1 MFRRSLAASTIFE
14 EPSEL
19 DNTIDAG
26 SECPTGGLRSSRN
39 STPLV
44 ATNDTIEPAG
54 HYGIQ
59 RNQTTIAK
67 QVTTVVATRPPWC
80 SWCGQRRSCHRHC
93 CQ

>member
-14 EPSEL
+14 EPSER

-44 ATNDTIEPAG
+44 AINTIEPAG
-54 HYGIQ
+54 YYGIQ

-67 QVTTVVATRPPWC
+67 QVTTVAPCARGRVTELSA
-80 SWCGQRRSCHRHC
+80 
-93 CQ
+93 

>member
-14 EPSEL
+14 EPCER

-26 SECPTGGLRSSRN
+26 YECPTGGLRSSRN

-44 ATNDTIEPAG
+44 AINTIEPAG
-54 HYGIQ
+54 YYGIQ

-67 QVTTVVATRPPWC
+67 QVTTVAPCARGRVTELSA
-80 SWCGQRRSCHRHC
+80 
-93 CQ
+93 